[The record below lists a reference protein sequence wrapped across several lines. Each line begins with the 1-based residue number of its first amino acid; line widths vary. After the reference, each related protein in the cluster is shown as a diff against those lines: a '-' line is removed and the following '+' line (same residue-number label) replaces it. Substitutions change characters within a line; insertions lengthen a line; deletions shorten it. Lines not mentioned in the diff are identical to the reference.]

1 MSRNQSDIAY
11 DYLRE
16 MLLTRELVPGTRVR
30 YGPIGLQI
38 GMSATP
44 VREAIGRL
52 ASEGLVELV
61 PQTGAV
67 VKQPSRSEVTQ
78 LYELRDAIESYATAK
93 AAEKIT
99 DDQLKQLDGTLQTM
113 REVFLSVPR
122 RRTIVREQIKVFDR
136 ADLCFH
142 EVILEAGQN
151 NRMMKAVKD
160 YHLLTAIIGTDRHSY
175 HSSVLEQTIKDHFA
189 IYHALQQRNAEQARQ
204 AASKHI
210 RHSLLLTLAN
220 LHPEKRV

>member
-1 MSRNQSDIAY
+1 MNRNQSDIAY

-16 MLLTRELVPGTRVR
+16 KLLTRELVPGTRVR

-67 VKQPSRSEVTQ
+67 VKQPSRTDVTE
-78 LYELRDAIESYATAK
+78 LYELRESIESFATAK
-93 AAEKIT
+93 AAEKISEE
-99 DDQLKQLDGTLQTM
+99 QLKQLDATLRTM
-113 REVFLSVPR
+113 REVYLSVPR
-122 RRTIVREQIKVFDR
+122 RRAIEREQIKAFDR
-136 ADLCFH
+136 ADLLFH
-142 EVILEAGQN
+142 EVILEAAN
-151 NRMMKAVKD
+151 NSRMMKAVKD

-175 HSSVLEQTIKDHFA
+175 HTSVLEQTIKDHFA
-189 IYHALQQRNAEQARQ
+189 IFHALQQRNVEHARQ
-204 AASKHI
+204 AATKHI
-210 RHSLLLTLAN
+210 RHSLQLTLTN
-220 LHPEKRV
+220 LRS